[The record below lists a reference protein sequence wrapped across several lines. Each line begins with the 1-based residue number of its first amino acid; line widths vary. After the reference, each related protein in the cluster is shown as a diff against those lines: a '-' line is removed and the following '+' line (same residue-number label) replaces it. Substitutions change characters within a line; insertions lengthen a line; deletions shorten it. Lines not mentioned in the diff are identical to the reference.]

1 MRYPRKTAEN
11 GAGSDPVELF
21 IACTQDMVNENK
33 DSAYPLLNKVPVIGT
48 TADYFPSAMGRT
60 AKKLYESGKITIG
73 QAMSIWK
80 YDYAA
85 AVRRFLGR
93 AAFDLAVLLD
103 VTDPEKLLSLTFM
116 DQPNKIM
123 IISDLMYKEITENN
137 NTFLKDALQVSA
149 SYMRAV
155 FVKNEE
161 QYAYISQM
169 IGDACPVCYMKD
181 AKDLTQAINAAVI
194 REGE

>member
-1 MRYPRKTAEN
+1 M
-11 GAGSDPVELF
+11 
-21 IACTQDMVNENK
+21 Q
-33 DSAYPLLNKVPVIGT
+33 
-48 TADYFPSAMGRT
+48 
-60 AKKLYESGKITIG
+60 
-73 QAMSIWK
+73 QQ
-80 YDYAA
+80 
-85 AVRRFLGR
+85 VRRFLGR

-103 VTDPEKLLSLTFM
+103 VTDPEKLLALTFM

-123 IISDLMYKEITENN
+123 VISDLMYKEITENN

-169 IGDACPVCYMKD
+169 IGVCMSGLLYEGCK
-181 AKDLTQAINAAVI
+181 KDLTQAINAAVM